1 MTAAARG
8 TDKII
13 EEGRFFAVI
22 SYISFLCIVSLVL
35 KPDNKFAQ
43 FHGKLG
49 LVLFVLEVIVF
60 LLSIIGFLSWIKAV
74 GLVLFALISLWGIIQ
89 AAFGHYYRL
98 PLISDI
104 ADKVIL

>member
-1 MTAAARG
+1 MATRNI
-8 TDKII
+8 DKVV

-43 FHGKLG
+43 FHTKIG
-49 LVLFVLEVIVF
+49 LVLFMLEVIVF
-60 LLSIIGFLSWIKAV
+60 LLSIIGILSWIKAA
-74 GLVLFALISLWGIIQ
+74 GLVIFTLISLWGIIQ
-89 AAFGHYYRL
+89 AMLGRYCRL

-104 ADKVIL
+104 ADKVII

>member
-1 MTAAARG
+1 VATHSKDRV
-8 TDKII
+8 I

-22 SYISFLCIVSLVL
+22 SYISFLCVVCLVL

-49 LVLFVLEVIVF
+49 LVLFMLEVVVF
-60 LLSIIGFLSWIKAV
+60 LLSIIGFLSWIKAA
-74 GLVLFALISLWGIIQ
+74 GLVIFSLISLWGIIQ
-89 AAFGHYYRL
+89 ALLGRYYRL

-104 ADKVIL
+104 ADKVII